1 MNSYQTLLPWH
12 LHNTQ
17 AAVNFLKN
25 SSTFKTITTIM
36 ALYSGFFQDNLGK
49 LVLTKTFAHSIRS
62 PDPYG

>member
-1 MNSYQTLLPWH
+1 
-12 LHNTQ
+12 
-17 AAVNFLKN
+17 
-25 SSTFKTITTIM
+25 M